1 MTPLPRIMVAPN
13 GARLTRKDHPAVPV
27 TIAQIVET
35 AQECALSGADG
46 LHAHVR
52 DEGQQHVL
60 DAGLYKELIAEMA
73 QSLPGFYTQIT
84 TEALGRYTTAEQ
96 MELVRDVQPK
106 AVSIA
111 LREIM
116 ADATDADM
124 HRFYHECVDAG
135 IGVQH
140 ILYDTEDVMHLARL
154 VRNDVVPQA
163 DLKGLLVLGRYTT
176 GQLAHP
182 DNLMTPVSMMNREL
196 PEIDWAVCAFG
207 RWETDCLLAA
217 HGMGAKMRIGFENN
231 RLNKDMTCAA
241 SNAERVREL
250 VDYLTSSPEGD
261 ANYRVA

>member
-13 GARLTRKDHPAVPV
+13 GARLTKKDHPAVPV
-27 TIAQIVET
+27 TVAQVVET
-35 AQECALSGADG
+35 AIECAKAGADG

-60 DAGLYKELIAEMA
+60 DAGQYQELLAEMA
-73 QSLPGFYTQIT
+73 QRLPGFYTQIT
-84 TEALGRYTTAEQ
+84 TEALGRYSATDQ
-96 MELVRDVQPK
+96 MALVRAVRPM

-116 ADATDADM
+116 ADTPETEM
-124 HRFYHECVDAG
+124 RRFYHECAEAG

-140 ILYDTEDVMHLARL
+140 ILYDVQDVMELSRL
-154 VRNDVVPQA
+154 VRESVVPKTA
-163 DLKGLLVLGRYTT
+163 LKGLLVLGRYTT
-176 GQLAHP
+176 GQLASP
-182 DNLMTPVSMMNREL
+182 DSLAAPAALMGRQL
-196 PEIDWAVCAFG
+196 PSIDWAVCAFG

-217 HGMGAKMRIGFENN
+217 HELGAKMRIGFENN

-250 VDYLTSSPEGD
+250 VDCLSSSPMHG
-261 ANYRVA
+261 ANNKVA